1 MSLPHRQRHAEGSC
15 PSCQRLTP
23 FGRIGRDPA
32 QVRAGQ
38 DSFAPFSVAT
48 GGGADDEVALPGGI
62 SAQAIEDGAKYL
74 Q

>member
-1 MSLPHRQRHAEGSC
+1 MASLNSVTLIG
-15 PSCQRLTP
+15 LL
-23 FGRIGRDPA
+23 GRDPA
-32 QVRAGQ
+32 QVHAGQ

>member
-1 MSLPHRQRHAEGSC
+1 MASLNSVTLIG
-15 PSCQRLTP
+15 LL
-23 FGRIGRDPA
+23 GRDPEE
-32 QVRAGQ
+32 VHAGQ
-38 DSFAPFSVAT
+38 NRFARLSVAT

>member
-1 MSLPHRQRHAEGSC
+1 VH
-15 PSCQRLTP
+15 
-23 FGRIGRDPA
+23 
-32 QVRAGQ
+32 AGQ